1 MERART
7 AFRAGRGSACEFES
21 RLRNAQ
27 PRRAGGQTLDKEVE
41 KVFNAIDAG
50 RRGFV
55 LSAVEI
61 G

>member
-1 MERART
+1 MARART
-7 AFRAGRGSACEFES
+7 AFHVGRGAAFESES

-55 LSAVEI
+55 LRAVEI